1 MYNFSCSVAKN
12 INDFNENFP
21 ILFLELSMKK
31 IFGIT
36 LVTKSTSVENNED
49 WCWNLKNIEL
59 KFLKDRNTRYEVWEI
74 RNLQGKNRKIL
85 SSGIKYSISNVRYE
99 SWKISL
105 TQAPRIQILRNFV
118 RQNKSKR
125 ISILVAKPSL
135 FLVQFL
141 FHSTSVLSQ
150 IFQIISINHSLS
162 SISLALKVP
171 R

>member
-31 IFGIT
+31 IFGI
-36 LVTKSTSVENNED
+36 TSVENNED

-105 TQAPRIQILRNFV
+105 TQAPRIQILRNFD
-118 RQNKSKR
+118 RTK
-125 ISILVAKPSL
+125 AKESR
-135 FLVQFL
+135 
-141 FHSTSVLSQ
+141 SLSQ
-150 IFQIISINHSLS
+150 NPPCFSFNFYFIQPAYYRKYF
-162 SISLALKVP
+162 K
-171 R
+171 

>member
-36 LVTKSTSVENNED
+36 SVTKSTSVENNED

-74 RNLQGKNRKIL
+74 RNLQGKKNTKLGNKIFNIKRKIWEL
-85 SSGIKYSISNVRYE
+85 KNFFDTSSSDSNSE
-99 SWKISL
+99 KL
-105 TQAPRIQILRNFV
+105 

-150 IFQIISINHSLS
+150 IFQIISTNHSLS

>member
-36 LVTKSTSVENNED
+36 SVTKSTSVENNED

-59 KFLKDRNTRYEVWEI
+59 KFLKGRNTRYEVWEI